1 MRAIVVLFAAM
12 VFASAQTPPPS
23 DGKVR
28 VYVADSQSWEIT
40 GGWGASRG
48 IGGGSERGGA
58 RPQTAEIIKTFNER
72 CPDVTVTNNKDR
84 ANFAVILD
92 HEGGKGWLSHRNKVA
107 VFNRAGDVIFSKSTL
122 SLGNSVKDA
131 CDAIK
136 MAPASAAEAVPAASP
151 ATAAP
156 PIPAVVAQPEIIP
169 VATVPARTVSPQA
182 ESFTPIVPPPV
193 PAALTQAE
201 PVRVTPA
208 TTAPVSSRPTDAGAN
223 GLVYIT
229 FASNP
234 PGAIVSFSGMAFAAT
249 PFVTKLQPGKYPIKM
264 TLAGYPDW
272 ETEIIVD
279 VGKPSTVVAQLN
291 STTGVV
297 LK

>member
-1 MRAIVVLFAAM
+1 M
-12 VFASAQTPPPS
+12 VFASAQVSPPP

-28 VYVADSQSWEIT
+28 VYVADSQSWEVA
-40 GGWGASRG
+40 GGWGYSKGA
-48 IGGGSERGGA
+48 GSGYERGGA

-72 CPDVTVTNNKDR
+72 CPEVTVTNNKDR

-122 SLGNSVKDA
+122 SLGSSVQDA
-131 CDAIK
+131 CDAIN
-136 MAPASAAEAVPAASP
+136 MAPASAAEAVPDKSP
-151 ATAAP
+151 ATATPTAA
-156 PIPAVVAQPEIIP
+156 ITAQAQIIP
-169 VATVPARTVSPQA
+169 VTPVATAPARNVSPQT
-182 ESFTPIVPPPV
+182 ESFEKIALPPV
-193 PAALTQAE
+193 PATLPLAE

-208 TTAPVSSRPTDAGAN
+208 TPVPISSRQPDAAAN

-249 PFVTKLQPGKYPIKM
+249 PFVTKLQPGNYLIKM

-272 ETEIIVD
+272 ETEITVD
-279 VGKPSTVVAQLN
+279 GKPSTVVAQLN